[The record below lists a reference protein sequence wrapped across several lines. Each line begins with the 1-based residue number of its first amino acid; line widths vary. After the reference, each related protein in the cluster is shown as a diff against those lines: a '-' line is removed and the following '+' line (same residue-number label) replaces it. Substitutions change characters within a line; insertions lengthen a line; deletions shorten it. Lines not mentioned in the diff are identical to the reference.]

1 MKEKTIELGK
11 VRQGEH
17 FKLDGVEFVALD
29 CDEEAAFVVT
39 ADALPE
45 FCAFEDDDA
54 EREDRNNFSG
64 SLIQKRMDRFL
75 REQHSPIFK
84 AIVERPID
92 LTSMDGMTTYGKP
105 FAVARLLTIDEFR
118 KYRRFIPLTSKP
130 FWTAT
135 PWTTLRSP
143 RSGADNAY
151 YIVTDGSVIY
161 DGVYYAYFAA
171 PRPALYLQSSI
182 LVSVETED
190 EEKVL
195 GHYTDTELMDEL
207 YRRRRATYDA
217 G

>member
-11 VRQGEH
+11 VRQGER
-17 FKLDGVEFVALD
+17 FKLDGVEFVKLD
-29 CDEEAAFVVT
+29 CDEEATFVLT
-39 ADALPE
+39 ADTLPE
-45 FCAFEDDDA
+45 CCAFEDDDA
-54 EREDRNNFSG
+54 EREDHNNFDR
-64 SLIQKRMDRFL
+64 SLIQKIMERFW

-105 FAVARLLTIDEFR
+105 FTVARLLTIDEFR

-143 RSGADNAY
+143 LSGDNYAYYISTDGTVNVDNAY
-151 YIVTDGSVIY
+151 L
-161 DGVYYAYFAA
+161 AFFA

-195 GHYTDTELMDEL
+195 ADYTDTELMDEL

>member
-11 VRQGEH
+11 VRQGER
-17 FKLDGVEFVALD
+17 FKLDGVEFVKLD
-29 CDEEAAFVVT
+29 CDEEATFVLT
-39 ADALPE
+39 ADTLPE
-45 FCAFEDDDA
+45 CCAFEDDDA
-54 EREDRNNFSG
+54 EREDHNNFDR
-64 SLIQKRMDRFL
+64 SLIQKIMERFW

-105 FAVARLLTIDEFR
+105 FTVARLLTIDEFR

-143 RSGADNAY
+143 NSSANYAFN
-151 YIVTDGSVIY
+151 IHTDGSVGLY
-161 DGVYYAYFAA
+161 NVYSAGFA
-171 PRPALYLQSSI
+171 PRPALYLKSSI

-195 GHYTDTELMDEL
+195 ADYTDTELMDEL

>member
-11 VRQGEH
+11 VRQGER
-17 FKLDGVEFVALD
+17 FKLDGVEFVKLD
-29 CDEEAAFVVT
+29 CDEEATFALT
-39 ADALPE
+39 ADTLPE
-45 FCAFEDDDA
+45 CCAFEDDDA
-54 EREDRNNFSG
+54 DREDHNNFSG
-64 SLIQKRMDRFL
+64 SLIQKHMERFW

-105 FAVARLLTIDEFR
+105 FTVARLLTIDEFR
-118 KYRRFIPLTSKP
+118 KYRRFIPLTSKT

-135 PWTTLRSP
+135 PWTTLRSTY
-143 RSGADNAY
+143 SGAVNAY
-151 YIVTDGSVIY
+151 RISTDGSVVY
-161 DGVYYAYFAA
+161 NGVYYANFA
-171 PRPALYLQSSI
+171 PRPTLYLQSSI

-195 GHYTDTELMDEL
+195 TDYTDTELMDEL

>member
-1 MKEKTIELGK
+1 MGKTIELSR

-17 FKLDGVEFVALD
+17 FTLDGVEFVKLD
-29 CDEEAAFVVT
+29 CDEEATFALT
-39 ADALPE
+39 ADTLPE
-45 FCAFEDDDA
+45 CCAFEDDDA
-54 EREDRNNFSG
+54 EREDHNNFSG
-64 SLIQKRMDRFL
+64 SLIQKHMERFF

-105 FAVARLLTIDEFR
+105 FTVARLLTIDEFR

-143 RSGADNAY
+143 YSGTDRAY
-151 YIVTDGSVIY
+151 CIGAGGTVRY
-161 DGVYYAYFAA
+161 DGVYRAVFA

-195 GHYTDTELMDEL
+195 ADYTDTELMDEL

>member
-11 VRQGEH
+11 VRQGER
-17 FKLDGVEFVALD
+17 FKLDGVEFVKLD
-29 CDEEAAFVVT
+29 CDEEATFVLT
-39 ADALPE
+39 ADTLPE
-45 FCAFEDDDA
+45 CCAFEDDDA
-54 EREDRNNFSG
+54 EREDHNNFDR
-64 SLIQKRMDRFL
+64 SLIQKIMERFW

-105 FAVARLLTIDEFR
+105 FTVARLLTIDEFR

-143 RSGADNAY
+143 YSGADRAY
-151 YIVTDGSVIY
+151 SISADGSVSLY
-161 DGVYYAYFAA
+161 YVYRANFA

-195 GHYTDTELMDEL
+195 ADYTDTELMDEL

>member
-11 VRQGEH
+11 VRQGER
-17 FKLDGVEFVALD
+17 FKLDGVEFVKLD
-29 CDEEAAFVVT
+29 CDEEATFALT
-39 ADALPE
+39 ADTLLE
-45 FCAFEDDDA
+45 CCAFEDDDA
-54 EREDRNNFSG
+54 EREDHNNFDR
-64 SLIQKRMDRFL
+64 SLIQKIMERFW

-105 FAVARLLTIDEFR
+105 FTVARLLTIDEFR

-143 RSGADNAY
+143 DSVANRAY
-151 YIVTDGSVIY
+151 RIGTDGSV
-161 DGVYYAYFAA
+161 GLGNVYSAYFA

-195 GHYTDTELMDEL
+195 ADYTDTELMDEL

>member
-11 VRQGEH
+11 VRQGER
-17 FKLDGVEFVALD
+17 FKLDGVEFVKLD
-29 CDEEAAFVVT
+29 CDEEATFVLT
-39 ADALPE
+39 ADTLPE
-45 FCAFEDDDA
+45 CCAFEDDDA
-54 EREDRNNFSG
+54 EREDHNNLDR
-64 SLIQKRMDRFL
+64 SLIQKIMERFW

-105 FAVARLLTIDEFR
+105 FTVARLLTIDEFR

-143 RSGADNAY
+143 ISGANNAY
-151 YIVTDGSVIY
+151 NISTDGSVYY
-161 DGVYYAYFAA
+161 DGVCDANFA

-195 GHYTDTELMDEL
+195 ADYTDTELMDEL

>member
-11 VRQGEH
+11 VRQGER
-17 FKLDGVEFVALD
+17 FKLDGVEFVKLD
-29 CDEEAAFVVT
+29 CDEEATFVLT
-39 ADALPE
+39 ADTLPE
-45 FCAFEDDDA
+45 CCAFEDDDA
-54 EREDRNNFSG
+54 EREDHNNFDR
-64 SLIQKRMDRFL
+64 SLIQKIMERFW

-105 FAVARLLTIDEFR
+105 FTVARLLTIDEFR

-143 RSGADNAY
+143 YSNAY
-151 YIVTDGSVIY
+151 YAYRIGTVGSVI
-161 DGVYYAYFAA
+161 GNNVYRANFA

-195 GHYTDTELMDEL
+195 ADYTDTELMDEL

>member
-11 VRQGEH
+11 VRQGER
-17 FKLDGVEFVALD
+17 FKLDGVEFVKLD
-29 CDEEAAFVVT
+29 CDEEATFVVT
-39 ADALPE
+39 SDPRPE
-45 FCAFEDDDA
+45 CCAFEDDDA
-54 EREDRNNFSG
+54 EREDHNNFDG
-64 SLIQKRMDRFL
+64 SLIQKRMERFW

-105 FAVARLLTIDEFR
+105 FTVARLLTIDEFR
-118 KYRRFIPLTSKP
+118 KYRRFIPLTSKA

-143 RSGADNAY
+143 YSNADNAY
-151 YIVTDGSVIY
+151 IIYADGTVYNYSVY
-161 DGVYYAYFAA
+161 SAYVA

-182 LVSVETED
+182 LVSIETED

-195 GHYTDTELMDEL
+195 ADYTDTELMDEL

>member
-11 VRQGEH
+11 VRQGER
-17 FKLDGVEFVALD
+17 FKLDGVEFVKLD
-29 CDEEAAFVVT
+29 CDEEATFVLT
-39 ADALPE
+39 ADTLPE
-45 FCAFEDDDA
+45 CCAFEDDDA
-54 EREDRNNFSG
+54 EREDHNNFDR
-64 SLIQKRMDRFL
+64 SLIQKIMERFW

-105 FAVARLLTIDEFR
+105 FTVARLLTIDEFR

-143 RSGADNAY
+143 CSVAGCAY
-151 YIVTDGSVIY
+151 YIGAGGSVY
-161 DGVYYAYFAA
+161 FDCVYGASFA

-195 GHYTDTELMDEL
+195 ADYTDTELMDEL